1 MANQQP
7 RDPNF
12 DEDMT
17 NKNGSLSIIQA
28 VREARDAADDARD
41 TRMWKNHQN
50 RDLYLGRQDWSH
62 KQPGQSTEFLPK
74 VGTSVEQMA
83 ALVKRGLVQF
93 GNWFSVDVDN
103 NVRGAIAGTNIQTIM
118 EVFLRN
124 MWKQNNKTQ
133 DFVSV
138 ISDAVKVGMLES
150 LIILKV
156 HGGMMKTRKFIV
168 KKGSV
173 ELDEDGTAQ
182 RGEDEMEIEE
192 GEEWRLRIDI
202 IRPEDYYPDPTGNGM
217 YEIHRVERDLH
228 EVIEMAEQGIYD
240 MEAVQELINVDYPR
254 PLDEERTDRDRNQDE
269 TTNPGYRKRVVLDE
283 FWGTLLHSDGT
294 VAHRNIVTTIANDK
308 YLIRPP
314 EPNPFWHQESPF
326 IAEPIIRV
334 PFSVWHKALY
344 DDASNLNLAINEMFN
359 LILDGGIAAVWGT
372 RQIRLDDLDDPGQVS
387 GGVPQ
392 GATLAVKST
401 LPHGQKVMETITEGN
416 VPSDGMAVFQML
428 ENEFAQAALTN
439 EIKMGQLPTKQIR
452 ATEVVEAS
460 QSQSV
465 TLDGF
470 VADLE
475 TTVIVPT
482 LRKAWYTIL
491 QNADRLP
498 PEVFTGAVDRRVALT
513 LLRASPAER
522 FAMFYGM
529 ANFQVHGLSD
539 TMSKAR
545 DFQKFMAMQQVI
557 LTNPWLLQAAM
568 RRFSADK
575 TLDSMFNMMNFNPK
589 QVEKTL
595 DEIDQFDEEVK
606 RTQAAQ
612 GMTTQPQGG
621 GAPGGASS
629 TQADANQV
637 ANPMSGMTANG

>member
-1 MANQQP
+1 M
-7 RDPNF
+7 DEKF
-12 DEDMT
+12 DEALT
-17 NKNGSLSIIQA
+17 NDNGSMSIIQA
-28 VREARDAADDARD
+28 VREARNSADDARD
-41 TRMWKNHQN
+41 TRLWKNFQN
-50 RDLYLGRQDWSH
+50 RELYLGRQDWSH

-83 ALVKRGLVQF
+83 ALVRRGLVQF

-103 NVRGAIAGTNIQTIM
+103 NVRGAISGTHIQSLM
-118 EVFLRN
+118 EVFLKNLWR
-124 MWKQNNKTQ
+124 QNNKTQ
-133 DFVSV
+133 DVATV
-138 ISDAVKVGMLES
+138 ISDAVKIGMLES

-156 HGGMMKTRKFIV
+156 HGGMMKTRKFIAEAGEV
-168 KKGSV
+168 GLS
-173 ELDEDGTAQ
+173 EDGEAV
-182 RGEDEMEIEE
+182 RGEDTLRIEE
-192 GEEWRLRIDI
+192 SEEWRLRIDLV
-202 IRPEDYYPDPTGNGM
+202 RPEDYYPDPTGNGL

-228 EVIEMAEQGIYD
+228 EVMEMAENGVYD
-240 MEAVQELINVDYPR
+240 MEAVKMLVNTDYPR
-254 PLDEERTDRDRNQDE
+254 PMDEERTDRDRNQDE
-269 TTNPGYRKRVVLDE
+269 TTTPSFRKRVVLDE

-294 VAHRNIVTTIANDK
+294 VAHRNIVCTIANDT

-416 VPSDGMAVFQML
+416 VPGDGMAVFQML

-439 EIKMGQLPTKQIR
+439 EIKLGQIPTKQVR
-452 ATEVVEAS
+452 ATEVIEAN

-475 TTVIVPT
+475 NNVIVPL
-482 LRKAWYTIL
+482 LRKSWYTVL
-491 QNADRLP
+491 QNADMLP
-498 PEVFTGAVDRRVALT
+498 PEVFTGLVDRRVALT

-522 FAMFYGM
+522 FSLFYGM

-568 RRFSADK
+568 RRLSADK

-595 DEIDQFDEEVK
+595 DELEQFDMEMA
-606 RTQAAQ
+606 RTQAASQ
-612 GMTTQPQGG
+612 MTTQPQGG
-621 GAPGGASS
+621 AAPGGSS